1 MKQRIIVIGIC
12 ALLVAVGVLAPAV
25 MNAIFNVFDL
35 AFGWAGPF
43 AVVTI
48 VSGLVGVLFILA
60 FPHVSSQ
67 KGIKSVKSK
76 ISYNLVSIRLFQD
89 DLPTVM
95 RSLGATLSWNFTYL
109 GLNLLPMV
117 VLAAPFMIVWF
128 QLNALYAYQPVHAGS
143 EQMVVVELNES
154 VANPSEVVVSM
165 PSGEVLHSRV
175 NLGKRYNTEDPPVQE
190 AATVLLRFT
199 PSVAGSHELTFSY
212 GGDSVTKMVEVDTD
226 PRRLSRV
233 RTSDPMSGFINQTDP
248 IVLYGDPVLPSN
260 SFVSNVTVDYA
271 AAPLGFMDG
280 GEMSIMIWFV
290 VMSMVVGFGLK
301 GPLGV
306 EI

>member
-25 MNAIFNVFDL
+25 MNAIFDVFDL

-67 KGIKSVKSK
+67 EGIKSVKSK
-76 ISYNLVSIRLFQD
+76 ISYNLVAIRLFQD

-95 RSLGATLSWNFTYL
+95 RSLGATLSWNFAYL
-109 GLNLLPMV
+109 GLNMLPMV

-143 EQMVVVELNES
+143 DQMVVVEL
-154 VANPSEVVVSM
+154 SEAVSKPQDVVVTM
-165 PSGEVLHSRV
+165 PSGEVLQSRV
-175 NLGKRYNTEDPPVQE
+175 NLASRHDGTNLIP
-190 AATVLLRFT
+190 ATVLVRYT
-199 PSVAGSHELTFSY
+199 PSVAGSQELTFSY
-212 GGDSVTKMVEVDTD
+212 AGEKVTKTVEVDTD

-233 RTSDPMSGFINQTDP
+233 RTSDPMGGFIAQTDP
-248 IVLYGDPVLPSN
+248 IVLYGDPILPSS

-271 AAPLGFMDG
+271 AAPLGFLDG

-290 VMSMVVGFGLK
+290 VMSMVVGFALK

>member
-12 ALLVAVGVLAPAV
+12 ALLVALGVFVPSVLNAV
-25 MNAIFNVFDL
+25 FDVFDL

-67 KGIKSVKSK
+67 AGIKAVKGR

-89 DLPTVM
+89 DFPTVM
-95 RSLGATLSWNFTYL
+95 RSLGSTLVWNFTYL
-109 GLNLLPMV
+109 GLNILPMV

-128 QLNALYAYQPVHAGS
+128 QLNALYAYQPVDAGK
-143 EQMVVVELNES
+143 EQMVVIELNETVS
-154 VANPSEVVVSM
+154 DPSAI
-165 PSGEVLHSRV
+165 EVLVPEGGVLNQRV
-175 NLGKRYNTEDPPVQE
+175 NLGKRSSADGTLDP
-190 AATVLLRFT
+190 TLLLRYT
-199 PSVAGSHELTFSY
+199 PQTAGSQELVLSY
-212 GGDSVTKMVEVDTD
+212 AGEEVAKTIEVETD
-226 PRRLSRV
+226 PRRLARI
-233 RTSDPMSGFINQTDP
+233 RTSDPLGGFAAAKDP
-248 IVLYGDPVLPSN
+248 IVYFGDKVLPPS
-260 SFVSNVTVDYA
+260 SFVRSITVDYA
-271 AAPLGFMDG
+271 VAPLGFMDG
-280 GEMSIMIWFV
+280 GEISIMLWFV
-290 VMSMVVGFGLK
+290 VVSMVVGFGLK

>member
-12 ALLVAVGVLAPAV
+12 AILVAVGMLAPTV
-25 MNAIFNVFDL
+25 MNAIFDVFDL

-95 RSLGATLSWNFTYL
+95 RSLGATLTWNFTYL

-143 EQMVVVELNES
+143 EQMVVVELSES
-154 VANPSEVVVSM
+154 VADPSEVVVTM
-165 PSGEVLHSRV
+165 PDGEVLGSRV
-175 NLGKRYNTEDPPVQE
+175 NLGKRYNTEDPPVQQ
-190 AATVLLRFT
+190 AATLLVRYI
-199 PSVAGSHELTFSY
+199 PSTEGSQALTFSY
-212 GGDSVTKMVEVDTD
+212 AGESVTKTVEVDTD
-226 PRRLSRV
+226 PRRLARI
-233 RTSDPMSGFINQTDP
+233 RTSDPLGGFVAAVDP
-248 IVLYGDPVLPSN
+248 IVYFGDPVLPSS
-260 SFVSNVTVDYA
+260 SFVRNVTVNYA
-271 AAPLGFMDG
+271 VAPLWFMAG

-290 VMSMVVGFGLK
+290 VVSMIVGFGLK